1 MLSRTSRVKQL
12 NVTTLVFSS
21 SVQIGDTQYI
31 DARAQALATQEPV
44 KIYRGD
50 PENFE
55 NYEVFNLRTP
65 LPIIFEKVSMTQIN
79 KQPNIYVDVIDVIGV
94 SSSSTL
100 AIGNVD
106 HTLLSSRILNI
117 RRLIERD
124 DAKKGG

>member
-50 PENFE
+50 PEHFE